1 MCNKCVNFVKVNF
14 SDSFRH
20 LDNSIIQARTLVPG
34 LKGVHT
40 MSNKEKLIQYIHN
53 LTNED
58 AEKITS
64 FLKSTASPEEVSQ
77 LLPQN
82 NSLQE
87 QATAS

>member
-1 MCNKCVNFVKVNF
+1 MKVNF
-14 SDSFRH
+14 SDCFRH
-20 LDNSIIQARTLVPG
+20 LDNSIIQTGTLVPG

-53 LTNED
+53 LTNEE
-58 AEKITS
+58 AEMIISCLTS
-64 FLKSTASPEEVSQ
+64 AASSEEVSQ

-87 QATAS
+87 QVTAS

>member
-1 MCNKCVNFVKVNF
+1 MKVNF

-53 LTNED
+53 LTNEE
-58 AEKITS
+58 AEKIISCLTS
-64 FLKSTASPEEVSQ
+64 ASSSEEVAQ
-77 LLPQN
+77 LLPQS
-82 NSLQE
+82 NSQQD

>member
-1 MCNKCVNFVKVNF
+1 MKVNF

-20 LDNSIIQARTLVPG
+20 LDNSIIQTGTLVPG

-53 LTNED
+53 LTNEE
-58 AEKITS
+58 AEKIIS
-64 FLKSTASPEEVSQ
+64 FLKSTPSPEEVS
-77 LLPQN
+77 LLLLQN

-87 QATAS
+87 QEAAV

>member
-1 MCNKCVNFVKVNF
+1 MKENF

-20 LDNSIIQARTLVPG
+20 LDDSIIQTGTLVPG

-53 LTNED
+53 LTNEE
-58 AEKITS
+58 AEKIIS
-64 FLKSTASPEEVSQ
+64 FLTSASSSVEVAQ
-77 LLPQN
+77 HLPQN

-87 QATAS
+87 QVTAS